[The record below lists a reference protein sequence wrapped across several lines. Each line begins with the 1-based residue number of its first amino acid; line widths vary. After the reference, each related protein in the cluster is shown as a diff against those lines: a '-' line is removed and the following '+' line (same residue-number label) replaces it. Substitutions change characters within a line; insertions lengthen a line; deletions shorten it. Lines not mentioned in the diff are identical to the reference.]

1 MVLYTAVL
9 YGAVLR
15 GAGLG
20 GATSGHVSVFLPR
33 SIATHVPP
41 LGPQPTLSPPLRG
54 RILSQTSAFMKHKKL
69 RSVSNGFSK
78 LATLRHVPV
87 HSGEGMGGAL
97 ERKVLPNRGSGVD
110 KN

>member
-20 GATSGHVSVFLPR
+20 GATGGHVSVFLPR

-41 LGPQPTLSPPLRG
+41 LGPQPTLSPPSRG
-54 RILSQTSAFMKHKKL
+54 RILL
-69 RSVSNGFSK
+69 VI
-78 LATLRHVPV
+78 P
-87 HSGEGMGGAL
+87 GGGGSRRGA
-97 ERKVLPNRGSGVD
+97 RRGSSNWSIGM
-110 KN
+110 